1 MRKLKYLVIAFGF
14 IALFTGGFHPLLL
27 SRVGHLVV
35 YERTDFEKVDVVVV
49 LPGGLPARVLEAADL
64 ILESRAERA
73 ILFRGDLHPAF
84 DELEKLGVDFS
95 ESYEINREVLLSHGI
110 EEGRVEVLPKEVDS
124 TWMEAQEFRQYV
136 DRNPLDSLVI
146 VTSVYHSYRAY
157 LNFEKALE
165 GTGVEIFSVP
175 TSYGEFGPNDWW
187 KDRDGVKT
195 LYVELANLVA
205 FVFGVR

>member
-14 IALFTGGFHPLLL
+14 IAFFTGVFHPLLL

-49 LPGGLPARVLEAADL
+49 PSGSIPARVLGAADL

-73 ILFRGDLHPAF
+73 ILFREDLPPAF

-95 ESYEINREVLLSHGI
+95 ESYEINREVLLSQGI
-110 EEGRVEVLPKEVDS
+110 EEGRVEVLPKEVES
-124 TWMEAQEFRQYV
+124 TWREAQEFRQYV
-136 DRNPLDSLVI
+136 DRHPLDSLVI
-146 VTSVYHSYRAY
+146 VTSVYHSYRTY

-165 GTGVEIFSVP
+165 GTGVEIYSVP
-175 TSYGEFGPNDWW
+175 TSYGEFDPNDWW

>member
-1 MRKLKYLVIAFGF
+1 MRKLKYLVIAFVL
-14 IALFTGGFHPLLL
+14 IAFFTGLFHQFLL

-49 LPGGLPARVLEAADL
+49 PSAMIPTRALGAADL
-64 ILESRAERA
+64 MLTSRAERV
-73 ILFRGDLHPAF
+73 ILFREDLPPAF

-95 ESYEINREVLLSHGI
+95 ESHEINREVLLSQGI
-110 EEGRVEVLPKEVDS
+110 EEGRVEVLPEEVDS
-124 TWMEAQEFRQYV
+124 TWREAEEFRQYV
-136 DRNPLDSLVI
+136 DRHPLESIVI
-146 VTSVYHSYRAY
+146 VTSVYHSYRTY

-165 GTGVEIFSVP
+165 GTGVEIYSVP
-175 TSYGEFGPNDWW
+175 TSYGEFDPDDWW